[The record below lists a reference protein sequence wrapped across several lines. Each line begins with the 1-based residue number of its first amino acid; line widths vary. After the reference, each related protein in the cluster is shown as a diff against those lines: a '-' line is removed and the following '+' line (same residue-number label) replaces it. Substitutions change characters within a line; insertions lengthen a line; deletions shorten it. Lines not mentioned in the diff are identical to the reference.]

1 MSNSEQENQEETFT
15 SLYRKATKDVN
26 NLGPLGRIFVAG
38 IVVIVLFKMTPIIDL
53 LWYAFQIV
61 VIPLIFMVAWGVI
74 SKETYD
80 LTLGWVDDVITQ
92 VRAKREETNTRSST
106 TEEINTENDEP
117 QESAQN

>member
-1 MSNSEQENQEETFT
+1 MSNNNEQNNQEETFT
-15 SLYRKATKDVN
+15 SLYKKATKDVN

-38 IVVIVLFKMTPIIDL
+38 LVVIVLFKMTPILDL

-80 LTLGWVDDVITQ
+80 LTLGWVDDVITHL
-92 VRAKREETNTRSST
+92 RTKREQAD
-106 TEEINTENDEP
+106 TENNTVTETK
-117 QESAQN
+117 ESAQN

>member
-1 MSNSEQENQEETFT
+1 MSSQENNQQETFS
-15 SLYRKATKDVN
+15 SLYEKATKDVN

-38 IVVIVLFKMTPIIDL
+38 LVVIVLFKMTPIIDL

-80 LTLGWVDDVITQ
+80 LTLGWVDEVISHLRQ
-92 VRAKREETNTRSST
+92 KRESED
-106 TEEINTENDEP
+106 TEQTEVQQNNQVVQT